1 MPQLVKGGKYVFGWT
16 TINSDLQ
23 IRIPDETF
31 DEYKFIETD
40 KLIIMSGSKASGGF
54 SINSPY
60 SIVNSKFGYNII
72 KALGYIKESDSF
84 TVRELEIVKPG
95 ERWLSWTYLDKEKY
109 FKLSDEL
116 INTMATGAGAKL
128 LVIRG
133 SGTGP
138 AFITKGII
146 YNEALNHKDIIE
158 FC

>member
-16 TINSDLQ
+16 NINIDLR

-40 KLIIMSGSKASGGF
+40 RLIIISGSRASGGF
-54 SINSPY
+54 SISSPY
-60 SIVNSKFGYNII
+60 SIINSKFGYNII
-72 KALGYIKESDSF
+72 KALGYIKKSDLF
-84 TVRELEIVKPG
+84 TVKKLKAVKHG
-95 ERWLSWTYLDKEKY
+95 KRWLSWTYLDKEKY

-116 INTMATGAGAKL
+116 INTMDRGAGSKL

-138 AFITKGII
+138 AFITKGRI
-146 YNEALNHKDIIE
+146 YNEALNHKNIIE